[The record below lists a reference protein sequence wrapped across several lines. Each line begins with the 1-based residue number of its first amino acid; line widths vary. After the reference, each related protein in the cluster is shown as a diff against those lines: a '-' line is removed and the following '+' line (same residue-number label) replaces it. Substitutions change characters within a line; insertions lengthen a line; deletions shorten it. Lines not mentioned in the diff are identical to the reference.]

1 MARTT
6 RKKTAPK
13 PTPKP
18 GPPKKKR
25 PWTHVHL
32 AIYLLFI
39 SGLLTIFIS
48 ATLFLFISLNIPAIS
63 SLESYRPPIT
73 SLILDD
79 QGNVVDRIFKQNR
92 YVVPLSLMPDLLPNA
107 FVAAEDARFFQHR
120 GIDAWSIL
128 RALIHNIRSGSRA
141 QGGSTITQQVARSL
155 LLTPEKTY
163 TRKVKEAILA
173 YRIDHTLNKDE
184 ILHIYLNQI
193 YLGEGSYGVEAAA
206 QTYFDKNVQDLTL
219 AEISLLAGLPQAP
232 SRYSPF
238 KHYKS
243 AKKRQAYVLN
253 RMAEDG
259 YISATAAR
267 KAYKHALFWAPVS
280 DSPMNGRY
288 FIQQVRNYV
297 NRKYSDKR
305 LTTDGLTIHTT
316 INRSLQNAATS
327 SVRKGIARLVTRQN
341 SGTSQYMSP
350 QAALIALETRTGRIR
365 AMVGGINFS
374 SSQFNRA
381 VQARRQPGSAFKPI
395 IYAAALAKGL
405 TPATIIED
413 EPLQLQG
420 SGPGETWDPR
430 NFSGTFHGP
439 TTLRNGLVYSRNIV
453 TIKIL
458 QEVGIHEVIKLAGN
472 LGIRSPLAKNLSL
485 ALGSSGLSLLELT
498 SAYSVFA
505 NGGNYVNPVFIK
517 RIVDRDGNI
526 LEQNRPAPKPVLDE
540 RTAFQITHLMK
551 QVIKEGTGKKARG
564 LDTPSAG
571 KTGTTDQN
579 MDAWFIG
586 YTPDIATGV
595 WVGYDQKITLGS
607 RETGSRAA
615 APIWLDFMKKAEK
628 HFPEEDFKI
637 PEGITFIPMNSE
649 TGEIENG
656 ENDEF
661 PWQAFRNDNLPS
673 ESEEASCDAV
683 QLGITN

>member
-1 MARTT
+1 MAQTT
-6 RKKTAPK
+6 RKKTALK
-13 PTPKP
+13 RKAGTS
-18 GPPKKKR
+18 KKKQ

-32 AIYLLFI
+32 IVYLMTI
-39 SGLLTIFIS
+39 SGLLTIFIG
-48 ATLFLFISLNIPAIS
+48 AILFLFISLDIPDIS
-63 SLESYRPPIT
+63 SLESYRPPVT

-79 QGNVVDRIFKQNR
+79 HGNVIDRIFKQNR

-120 GIDAWSIL
+120 GVDAWSIL
-128 RALIHNIRSGSRA
+128 RALVHNIQSGNRA
-141 QGGSTITQQVARSL
+141 QGGSTITQQVTRSL

-173 YRIDHTLNKDE
+173 YRIDHALNKNE

-206 QTYFDKNVQDLTL
+206 QTYFAKHVQDLNPS
-219 AEISLLAGLPQAP
+219 EISLLAGLPQAP

-280 DSPMNGRY
+280 GSPTNTGY
-288 FIQQVRNYV
+288 FIQQVKNYV
-297 NRKYSDKR
+297 KRKYNDKR

-316 INRSLQNAATS
+316 IDRSLQNAATS
-327 SVRKGIARLVTRQN
+327 AIRKGIAQLVIRQKPGASN
-341 SGTSQYMSP
+341 YTSP

-365 AMVGGINFS
+365 AMVGGISFKN
-374 SSQFNRA
+374 SQFNRA
-381 VQARRQPGSAFKPI
+381 VQAKRQPGSAFKPI

-405 TPATIIED
+405 TPSTIIVD
-413 EPLQLQG
+413 EPIQLQG
-420 SGPGETWDPR
+420 AGLGEIWEPR
-430 NFSGTFHGP
+430 NFSNTFHGP

-458 QEVGIHEVIKLAGN
+458 QQVGICEAIKLARD

-485 ALGSSGLSLLELT
+485 ALGSSELSLLELT

-505 NGGNYVNPVFIK
+505 NHGDYAAPMFIK

-526 LEQNRPAPKPVLDE
+526 LEHKRPVSKSVLDK
-540 RTAFQITHLMK
+540 RIAFQITHLMK

-564 LDTPSAG
+564 LATPSAG

-586 YTPDIATGV
+586 YTPGIATGV

-607 RETGSRAA
+607 RETGGRAA

-628 HFPEEDFKI
+628 YFPEKDFEI
-637 PEGITFIPMNSE
+637 PDGITFIPINSE
-649 TGEIENG
+649 TGKIESG

-661 PWQAFRNDNLPS
+661 PWQAFREDNLPL
-673 ESEEASCDAV
+673 ES
-683 QLGITN
+683 